1 MSSSSNL
8 LLRSSTYDRI
18 LNVAAECLL
27 LKGYR
32 ETRMNHIAEM
42 AGLSRAGLY
51 KHFPTKD
58 SILLELNKRLM
69 DEALEDAK
77 AVSASK
83 DCSLDV
89 IRNWL
94 TKYLDY
100 QQSNFVRAVMVA
112 DAQQALIPGGR
123 ATGEALEKVR
133 KALATVIRR
142 GIKAGEIRPDINA
155 ADMAY
160 TLQGVVFSVKRNYLA
175 ERPVIELSEMKH
187 REMLVEVLVSGL
199 AAD

>member
-112 DAQQALIPGGR
+112 DAQQRPRKRPLDSRFATYGWSTKIFQISKRKTACYVCGG
-123 ATGEALEKVR
+123 
-133 KALATVIRR
+133 
-142 GIKAGEIRPDINA
+142 
-155 ADMAY
+155 
-160 TLQGVVFSVKRNYLA
+160 A
-175 ERPVIELSEMKH
+175 EWL
-187 REMLVEVLVSGL
+187 LDGL
-199 AAD
+199 AGRHASRRCGSIPSLGWLEGV